1 MSDKTVIIIPGSD
14 TERPGLAAPERMPAT
29 QIALL
34 ALAAAALVVLP
45 FMVTG
50 YVLYIAN
57 LLLVFIVLCLGL
69 HLVIGETGQFALAHA
84 AFYGIGIYTSGLA
97 GNAFGWPF
105 PLSML
110 LAGLVAGVVGMVI
123 GTVALRMR
131 DIYLALATFAF
142 GEAMQWVFLNW
153 DPVTGGP
160 NGLRISPARLGDLE
174 ILTDR
179 QAYPV
184 VVIVALLM
192 IALTIVISRSRVGR
206 SFRAVRES
214 DVAAMA
220 MGIPVR
226 KAKITAFG
234 LSAFYAGVAGSMFA
248 TFSTYIHPDSL
259 GFQTTILVLT
269 MVVVGGLGSIVGAVG
284 GAIVFDLISEFL
296 RQTPS
301 YQEIIYGLI
310 LIVFMMYAPRGL
322 FAFICDQMGR
332 ITRG

>member
-1 MSDKTVIIIPGSD
+1 MRDKTAAVLPRSEAD
-14 TERPGLAAPERMPAT
+14 LPGLSARSSVPLGRV
-29 QIALL
+29 ALL
-34 ALAAAALVVLP
+34 ALAVATLALLP
-45 FMVTG
+45 FAVTG

-57 LLLVFIVLCLGL
+57 LLLVFVVLCLGL
-69 HLVIGETGQFALAHA
+69 HLVIGESGQFALAHA

-110 LAGLVAGVVGMVI
+110 LAGLVAGAVGVVI
-123 GTVALRMR
+123 GAVALRMR

-153 DPVTGGP
+153 DQVTGGP
-160 NGLRISPARLGDLE
+160 NGLRISPARLGAFE
-174 ILTDR
+174 ILSDR

-184 VVIVALLM
+184 VVVMTVLMLL
-192 IALTIVISRSRVGR
+192 LTILISRSRLGR

-214 DVAAMA
+214 EVAAMA

-226 KAKITAFG
+226 RAKITAFG
-234 LSAFYAGVAGSMFA
+234 LSAFFAGVAGSMFA

-269 MVVVGGLGSIVGAVG
+269 MIVVGGLGSIAGAVG
-284 GAIVFDLISEFL
+284 GAIVFGLISEFL

-310 LIVFMMYAPRGL
+310 LIGFMMYAPRGL
-322 FAFICDQMGR
+322 FAFIRDKVGGG
-332 ITRG
+332 TRG

>member
-1 MSDKTVIIIPGSD
+1 MSDKTAAMLS
-14 TERPGLAAPERMPAT
+14 RPGTDLSGWASRGTMPLLHL
-29 QIALL
+29 ALL
-34 ALAAAALVVLP
+34 AAGAVALVILP
-45 FMVTG
+45 FAVSG

-57 LLLVFIVLCLGL
+57 VLLVFVVLCLGL

-110 LAGLVAGVVGMVI
+110 LAGLVAGAVGLVI
-123 GTVALRMR
+123 GAIALRMR

-153 DPVTGGP
+153 DQVTGGP
-160 NGLRISPARLGDLE
+160 NGLRISPARLGSFE
-174 ILTDR
+174 ILSDK
-179 QAYPV
+179 QAYPA
-184 VVIVALLM
+184 VVIAALLM
-192 IALTIVISRSRVGR
+192 LALTIVVSRSRLGR

-214 DVAAMA
+214 EVAAMA

-226 KAKITAFG
+226 RTKITAFG

-269 MVVVGGLGSIVGAVG
+269 MIVVGGLGSIVGAVG
-284 GAIVFDLISEFL
+284 GAVVFGLVSEFL

-310 LIVFMMYAPRGL
+310 LIAFMMYAPRGL
-322 FAFICDQMGR
+322 FAFIRDQAGR
-332 ITRG
+332 LTRG